1 MHGRWWRWLGTV
13 LAVVSG
19 LVFGWIAGSS
29 LVNAAPVVATDA
41 VMRSPVQPPAA
52 SAPSDQASALARCSS
67 ARFQPSSAS
76 ALR

>member
-19 LVFGWIAGSS
+19 LVFGWVAGSG

>member
-13 LAVVSG
+13 FAVVSG
-19 LVFGWIAGSS
+19 LVFGWIAGSG
-29 LVNAAPVVATDA
+29 LVHAAPVVATDA

>member
-13 LAVVSG
+13 FAVVSG
-19 LVFGWIAGSS
+19 LVFGWIAGSG
-29 LVNAAPVVATDA
+29 LVHAAPFVATDA
-41 VMRSPVQPPAA
+41 VMRSPDQRPAV

>member
-19 LVFGWIAGSS
+19 LVFGWVAGSG

-76 ALR
+76 VLR

>member
-19 LVFGWIAGSS
+19 LVFGWVAGSG
-29 LVNAAPVVATDA
+29 LVHAAPVGMSHA
-41 VMRSPVQPPAA
+41 VRHPPAQCAAA
-52 SAPSDQASALARCSS
+52 SAQPSAAPRCASAS
-67 ARFQPSSAS
+67 FQPSSAS

>member
-13 LAVVSG
+13 LAVVGG
-19 LVFGWIAGSS
+19 LVFGWIAGSG
-29 LVNAAPVVATDA
+29 LVHAAPVEVTDA
-41 VMRSPVQPPAA
+41 AQGSAA

>member
-19 LVFGWIAGSS
+19 LVFGWVAGSG

-52 SAPSDQASALARCSS
+52 SAPSDQASALARCTS